1 MARIIPHP
9 LAVFNGVRDKNNPT
23 FRLPAFLGVE
33 LEPYLRSKAKIDI
46 MCADVDFRIGI
57 VVMRRMSFASSGG
70 KRFPP
75 LVFVS
80 IGGV

>member
-1 MARIIPHP
+1 MAQTGCFS
-9 LAVFNGVRDKNNPT
+9 LGLSNSAGGFSVASS
-23 FRLPAFLGVE
+23 LPALGVE

-46 MCADVDFRIGI
+46 MCDDVDFRIGI

-70 KRFPP
+70 KRSPP